1 MAEEQQPYSDK
12 VLKQQKEL
20 NVEGAEF
27 LRILK
32 EQTAAQKELAQTSK
46 DRRLDTAYINKET
59 KYAVQLA
66 NKLLKYNRSDLQNR
80 AKRKAFEQNQQDVVT
95 AQVGIQSEIDRLL
108 KLGNVKSLRRAEIL
122 SDQLST
128 SKQTIK
134 ASKELTKE
142 YRNLDKVTGF
152 FTGFEDIVK
161 DIPVVSKLLGGLT
174 KGSKVA
180 GEAYAK
186 GDKVAKSVFKGG
198 MSFGKGM
205 AKLGIATLIAS
216 LVEGLVAV
224 NETTVKLTRSMGLGA
239 EGGNALTAEL
249 RGVANQ
255 KADIGALADSAQGM
269 SAALGSAAAP
279 TAKAVYQATI
289 LSKRLGISAE
299 TSARLYKV
307 SVTTGKTFEST
318 TNSIIGQT
326 KALNATS
333 NVSLNYRQV
342 LDDVAKVSASTLL
355 TSSKFPG
362 GITKAAFE
370 ARKLGLSFESL
381 NQTSS
386 SMLDFENSIASELE
400 AELLTGKQ
408 LNLQKA
414 REAALMGD
422 QATLAKEVSKQVGS
436 SAEFG
441 AMNVLQQEAVAKAI
455 GMSRQDLAESLVQRE
470 ALLKLEE
477 DSGIAGLAKLSTEEK
492 IAALIKQGK
501 TEVEA
506 LQALGMDEMATQ
518 AAAKTAA
525 ESMKGAM
532 KSLGG
537 KLALL
542 MTAVT
547 GLQDPLQGVTNV
559 IQYLTKV
566 MEKSFDSVIGDSFTI
581 EQKRAGFDKL
591 KSSVTDDELKAKGM
605 SRKEFEKHIERASY
619 QKGLFG
625 MTSDYAFATNAGIE
639 ESREKLGT
647 IRANDFTI
655 KTHPKDTLAMAG
667 GTQFGKETNDLLR
680 ELVRE
685 VKASGNT
692 YLDSRKISEVMRLNA
707 YEQ

>member
-1 MAEEQQPYSDK
+1 MAEEQKPYSEE
-12 VLKQQKEL
+12 VLKQQKAI

-27 LRILK
+27 VRILK
-32 EQTAAQKELAQTSK
+32 EQTAAQKELAKAAK
-46 DRRLDTAYINKET
+46 DQRLDNQYINKET
-59 KYAVQLA
+59 RSAVQLA
-66 NKLLKYNRSDLQNR
+66 NKLAKYSRADLQNK
-80 AKRKAFEQNQQDVVT
+80 AKRRAYEKNQQEVLN
-95 AQVGIQSEIDRLL
+95 AQAGIQDEIDRLF
-108 KLGNVKSLRRAEIL
+108 KIGNVKSVRRAEIL

-128 SKQTIK
+128 SKQTLK
-134 ASKELTKE
+134 ASEELNKE

-152 FTGFEDIVK
+152 FTGFEGLVK

-180 GEAYAK
+180 GDAYQK
-186 GDKVAKSVFKGG
+186 GDKIGKSVLKGSA
-198 MSFGKGM
+198 SFAKGM
-205 AKLGIATLIAS
+205 GKLGLATLVAS
-216 LVEGLVAV
+216 LFEGLLEV
-224 NETTVKLTRSMGLGA
+224 NTTTVKLTRSMGLGA
-239 EGGNALTAEL
+239 KGANALTGEL

-255 KADIGALADSAQGM
+255 KAALGDLADSAQGI
-269 SAALGSAAAP
+269 SEALGSAAAP
-279 TAKAVYQATI
+279 TARAVYQATI

-299 TSARLYKV
+299 SSARLYKA
-307 SVTTGKTFEST
+307 SITTGESFEST

-333 NVSLNYRQV
+333 NVSLNYRQI
-342 LDDVAKVSASTLL
+342 LDDVAKTSSANLL
-355 TSSKFPG
+355 TSNKFPG

-381 NQTSS
+381 NNTTS
-386 SMLDFENSIASELE
+386 SMLDFETSIASELE

-422 QATLAKEVSKQVGS
+422 QAALAREVSKQVGS

-455 GMSRQDLAESLVQRE
+455 GMSREDLAESLVQRE
-470 ALLKLEE
+470 ALLKLEK

-506 LQALGMDEMATQ
+506 LQALGMDEMAQQ

-547 GLQDPLQGVTNV
+547 GLQDPLQLVTDA

-566 MEKSFDSVIGDSFTI
+566 MENSFDSVIGDSFTI
-581 EQKRAGFDKL
+581 DQKRASLQKL
-591 KSSVTDDELKAKGM
+591 KSSVTDEQLAASNM
-605 SRKEFEKHIERASY
+605 SREKFEELIEKASL

-625 MTSDYAFATNAGIE
+625 ITSDAAFATNAGIDDA
-639 ESREKLGT
+639 RNQLKT
-647 IRANDFTI
+647 IKANDFTI
-655 KTHPKDTLAMAG
+655 QTHPKDTLAMAG

-680 ELVRE
+680 ELVNE
-685 VKASGNT
+685 VRANGNT

>member
-591 KSSVTDDELKAKGM
+591 KSSVTKEELEASGM
-605 SRKEFEKHIERASY
+605 TRKEFEKHIERASY

-639 ESREKLGT
+639 ESREKLKT